1 MFASI
6 DLSSRLIWGRGVSD
20 GRSVA
25 AITVQFGE
33 QYLRQWEGC
42 ARNKSE
48 ETCGNVVD
56 GNSRSTGE

>member
-1 MFASI
+1 M
-6 DLSSRLIWGRGVSD
+6 SD